1 MSVVLCCGAVL
12 VLADEVQCK
21 LNVRASGGDVAKFSQ
36 CAAKH
41 TFLLDDFI
49 RGMTMSLL
57 EIGPAALLSF
67 FFVFPLFR
75 DWLGNVS
82 LDGFVTICQVWE
94 LFNDCQDWCGLRE
107 SYSIVSL
114 CDGDAQMMIA
124 NTFVSVAEFF
134 HEGCDDFETQGFTC
148 GDVGIVI
155 GVQLE
160 DHEVIFFGEDE
171 EAGLVGRL
179 LEAN

>member
-1 MSVVLCCGAVL
+1 
-12 VLADEVQCK
+12 
-21 LNVRASGGDVAKFSQ
+21 
-36 CAAKH
+36 
-41 TFLLDDFI
+41 
-49 RGMTMSLL
+49 MSLL
-57 EIGPAALLSF
+57 EIGPAVLLSF

-82 LDGFVTICQVWE
+82 LDGFVTICQIWK
-94 LFNDCQDWCGLRE
+94 LFNDRQDWCGLRE

-134 HEGCDDFETQGFTC
+134 REGCDDFETQGFTC

-160 DHEVIFFGEDE
+160 DHEVIFFGEMKRQGSWGDCLKPIE
-171 EAGLVGRL
+171 IRASV
-179 LEAN
+179 

>member
-1 MSVVLCCGAVL
+1 
-12 VLADEVQCK
+12 
-21 LNVRASGGDVAKFSQ
+21 
-36 CAAKH
+36 
-41 TFLLDDFI
+41 
-49 RGMTMSLL
+49 
-57 EIGPAALLSF
+57 
-67 FFVFPLFR
+67 
-75 DWLGNVS
+75 
-82 LDGFVTICQVWE
+82 
-94 LFNDCQDWCGLRE
+94 
-107 SYSIVSL
+107 
-114 CDGDAQMMIA
+114 MMIA
-124 NTFVSVAEFF
+124 NTFVSVAEFL